1 MIMIL
6 CHRGKLS
13 VENLRT
19 GTSPIAIRKI
29 EKSGTRFFSFW
40 RVKFSLAEPERKKSR
55 ATFFS
60 TANSYFPE
68 PNTLGSLH
76 MHYRYDGAVI

>member
-1 MIMIL
+1 ME
-6 CHRGKLS
+6 KL
-13 VENLRT
+13 EPLLQKN
-19 GTSPIAIRKI
+19 GTKKI
-29 EKSGTRFFSFW
+29 SFHW
-40 RVKFSLAEPERKKSR
+40 VKFSLAEPERKKSR